1 MSSIVS
7 ITIAA
12 LANAASQPTSNGTDP
27 RINWVNVCDYSD
39 PSGSKCCA
47 PGMEG
52 HQYLVVP
59 ENIGWTDH
67 AVECRYSTFILNNLY
82 FNQII
87 NPRLFGGYLAVMKTR
102 EEQACIE
109 HWVEN
114 TYKPAY
120 QLFAVSKRNNHRC
133 IAMLIGTEVDDQG
146 HWMDCDEEKM
156 WAICELGGF

>member
-1 MSSIVS
+1 MGISRERVRAPTKMNSIVS
-7 ITIAA
+7 ITIATLA
-12 LANAASQPTSNGTDP
+12 VANAASLPRSNGTTDP
-27 RINWVNVCDYSD
+27 RAWVNVCDYSD
-39 PSGSKCCA
+39 PFGSKCCA

-67 AVECRYSTFILNNLY
+67 AVECR
-82 FNQII
+82 
-87 NPRLFGGYLAVMKTR
+87 LFGGYLTVMKTR

-120 QLFAVSKRNNHRC
+120 QLIAVSKRNNHRC

-146 HWMDCDEEKM
+146 HWMEVDCDEERM
-156 WAICELGGF
+156 WGICELGGF